1 MARVTAP
8 AESESRSH
16 YWEWTSAAEQPHH
29 RYLVPTILRALGPPA
44 GRSLL
49 DIGCG
54 NGALTAKMAAAGF
67 RASGVDSEVSG
78 IERARAGFPTIE
90 FALQDVSEPLPEA
103 LRDRF
108 DVVVTAEVIEH
119 LFLPRQLFA
128 RAREALTPN
137 GVLVV
142 TTPYHGYVKNLM
154 IAAFNQFDD
163 HVGALG
169 DYCHIKFFSRK
180 TLGEMARQ
188 CGFEPVRWDMAG
200 RIPPIAASMVMT
212 ARLNREGSLVSRED
226 VSDGTAAVARS
237 QP

>member
-1 MARVTAP
+1 MARTVAP
-8 AESESRSH
+8 PESLSRTH
-16 YWEWTSAAEQPHH
+16 YWEWTSASEQPHH
-29 RYLVPTILRALGPPA
+29 RYLVPAILRSLGPA
-44 GRSLL
+44 NGRSLL

-54 NGALTAKMAAAGF
+54 NGALTAKMAASGF
-67 RASGVDSEVSG
+67 RSTGMDFELTG
-78 IERARAGFPTIE
+78 IDQARAANAGIDFVV
-90 FALQDVSEPLPEA
+90 QDVGEPLPEE

-128 RAREALTPN
+128 RAREALTPD

-142 TTPYHGYVKNLM
+142 TTPYHGYMKNLM
-154 IAAFNQFDD
+154 IAALNQFDD

-188 CGFEPVRWDMAG
+188 CGFQAVRWETAG
-200 RIPPIAASMVMT
+200 RIPPIAASMVLT
-212 ARLNREGSLVSRED
+212 ARLAPGGR
-226 VSDGTAAVARS
+226 A
-237 QP
+237 

>member
-8 AESESRSH
+8 AASESRTH
-16 YWEWTSAAEQPHH
+16 YWDWVSADEQPHH
-29 RYLVPTILRALGPPA
+29 RYLVPVILRALGPAA
-44 GRSLL
+44 GRTLL

-54 NGALTAKMAAAGF
+54 NGALTAKMAEAGF
-67 RASGVDSEVSG
+67 RAAGVDSEVSG
-78 IERARAGFPTIE
+78 IERARGAFPGID
-90 FALQDVSEPLPEA
+90 FSLQDVSEPLPAE

-128 RAREALTPN
+128 RAREALAPD

-154 IAAFNQFDD
+154 IAAFNQFDE

-188 CGFEPVRWDMAG
+188 CGFEPVRWDTAG
-200 RIPPIAASMVMT
+200 RVPPIAASMVMT
-212 ARLNREGSLVSRED
+212 ARLSPSARPASPSPDREGSV
-226 VSDGTAAVARS
+226 VGTR
-237 QP
+237 P